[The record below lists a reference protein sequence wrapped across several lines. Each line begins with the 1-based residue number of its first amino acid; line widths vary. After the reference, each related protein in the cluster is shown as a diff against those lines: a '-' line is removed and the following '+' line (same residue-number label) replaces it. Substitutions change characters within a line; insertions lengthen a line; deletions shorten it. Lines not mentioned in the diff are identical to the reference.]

1 MFYKEFAG
9 IFECFINVFLY
20 YIIHTDNEYVEF
32 GVNVQKKK
40 KKHLHPEPYNVLL
53 NNTSCQHSCSSNGK
67 VVNRSTN

>member
-40 KKHLHPEPYNVLL
+40 KKSIYIQSHIMYF
-53 NNTSCQHSCSSNGK
+53 
-67 VVNRSTN
+67 

>member
-40 KKHLHPEPYNVLL
+40 KSIYIQSHIMYF
-53 NNTSCQHSCSSNGK
+53 
-67 VVNRSTN
+67 